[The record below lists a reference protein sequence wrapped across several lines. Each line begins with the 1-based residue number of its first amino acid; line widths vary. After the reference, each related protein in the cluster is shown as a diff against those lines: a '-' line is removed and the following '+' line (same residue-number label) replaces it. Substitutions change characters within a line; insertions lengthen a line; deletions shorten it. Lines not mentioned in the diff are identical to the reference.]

1 MTSALT
7 GGCVRSTIHR
17 AARTILR
24 GWNRNGNDEG
34 PLNLLINACLPMK
47 RERAHYITLPKRR
60 SSHNSWQ
67 QMFVRQPPIQ
77 QMFVGDDSSR
87 HWHVVRAAEGA
98 RGLTLDDLHQYFM
111 AFNCCTVRYFPA
123 RGIGRVGQQPCQ
135 TEYLLTL
142 QLLTPPVP
150 PKQDRRQ
157 SPTFQIR
164 CYHMMEEHIS
174 PTNEIASDVIEQPG
188 GNRTTNNDKI
198 NKACESCRSSKLRCI
213 VEEDSPDGICKRCR
227 DTSRLCVFKAARVRQ
242 RRKLHVD
249 ARVAELERQLRAL
262 RVQLHQAQQATSTNI
277 SSWTPPAAGGLRFE
291 APVTPASWPGKS
303 ATVNEDLILHDE
315 VGRSFDL
322 ASQTPGRVVRSI
334 AGTSDDVVERN
345 ILSWQEADRLVE
357 VYFDGLAIHYPFVTL
372 PAYRS
377 TEKLRAER
385 PVTFLA
391 ILAAASVTAGH
402 DLNTALNHELLAL
415 LARRIMLEGEHT
427 LDLVQ
432 AITVVTIW
440 YAPLDKFE
448 SLRHYQFAHL
458 AATIAMDIGLGDE
471 GQDNGE
477 EEIDEEG
484 WDRRRTLLGIYH
496 LCTGISV
503 TTGRPKMLRFT
514 PYKQKCI
521 DLFKARRNL
530 SYQDRWFIAWVEL
543 QRISE
548 VGADMFFTKAL
559 DISEPKNQT
568 LVNDFCKK
576 LDFWR
581 DDHGLHLNGALEI
594 HYHYTRSM
602 VLCVVLYVDHDLED
616 FRPPFRVRP
625 LDAQAPPSA
634 KLTPFVTRTVMA
646 LVDTIHSALD
656 AFLQFDAVNLLAA
669 PIVYYIRTLHP
680 FTILLMLDMVS
691 RRPEN
696 EIGKILDENTLKV
709 SYYFQAFHQMLQ
721 GATDSEAR
729 RTPSRFWAIIK
740 RMERWWLLQVQHS
753 TKEADDLRPFAKMQ
767 PSGASHSHSLPKT
780 ETAQAS
786 PDLRHPSKDSESE
799 RLERRHNVVTPK
811 TQVPGLLA
819 HSQLDI
825 DRGITPLLEENWV
838 MDMDQVPA
846 SFLMPEIDWALFEG
860 QGALDTSTL
869 VDT

>member
-1 MTSALT
+1 MTHS
-7 GGCVRSTIHR
+7 
-17 AARTILR
+17 
-24 GWNRNGNDEG
+24 
-34 PLNLLINACLPMK
+34 
-47 RERAHYITLPKRR
+47 Y
-60 SSHNSWQ
+60 
-67 QMFVRQPPIQ
+67 
-77 QMFVGDDSSR
+77 
-87 HWHVVRAAEGA
+87 
-98 RGLTLDDLHQYFM
+98 
-111 AFNCCTVRYFPA
+111 
-123 RGIGRVGQQPCQ
+123 
-135 TEYLLTL
+135 
-142 QLLTPPVP
+142 
-150 PKQDRRQ
+150 
-157 SPTFQIR
+157 
-164 CYHMMEEHIS
+164 
-174 PTNEIASDVIEQPG
+174 
-188 GNRTTNNDKI
+188 
-198 NKACESCRSSKLRCI
+198 
-213 VEEDSPDGICKRCR
+213 
-227 DTSRLCVFKAARVRQ
+227 
-242 RRKLHVD
+242 
-249 ARVAELERQLRAL
+249 
-262 RVQLHQAQQATSTNI
+262 
-277 SSWTPPAAGGLRFE
+277 
-291 APVTPASWPGKS
+291 
-303 ATVNEDLILHDE
+303 
-315 VGRSFDL
+315 L
-322 ASQTPGRVVRSI
+322 ASQTPERVVRSI

-345 ILSWQEADRLVE
+345 ILSWEEADRLVE

-391 ILAAASVTAGH
+391 ILAAASVTAGY

-471 GQDNGE
+471 SQDSGDE
-477 EEIDEEG
+477 DIDEEG

-521 DLFKARRNL
+521 DLFKARRDL

-559 DISEPKNQT
+559 DISEPKNQA
-568 LVNDFCKK
+568 LVNEFCKK

-625 LDAQAPPSA
+625 LDASVPPSA
-634 KLTPFVTRTVMA
+634 RLTPFVTRTVMA
-646 LVDTIHSALD
+646 LVETIHSALD

-680 FTILLMLDMVS
+680 FTILLMLDMAS

-696 EIGKILDENTLKV
+696 EIGKILDENNLKV

-729 RTPSRFWAIIK
+729 RTPSKFWAIIK
-740 RMERWWLLQVQHS
+740 RMESWWLLQVQHA

-767 PSGASHSHSLPKT
+767 PSAASYSHSLPKT
-780 ETAQAS
+780 NTTKARS
-786 PDLRHPSKDSESE
+786 DLCRPSKESVSEQ
-799 RLERRHNVVTPK
+799 LERPQDIITPK
-811 TQVPGLLA
+811 AQVPGLLA

-825 DRGITPLLEENWV
+825 DRGNTSLLEENWV
-838 MDMDQVPA
+838 MDMDQDPA

-860 QGALDTSTL
+860 QGVLDTSVL
-869 VDT
+869 SDT